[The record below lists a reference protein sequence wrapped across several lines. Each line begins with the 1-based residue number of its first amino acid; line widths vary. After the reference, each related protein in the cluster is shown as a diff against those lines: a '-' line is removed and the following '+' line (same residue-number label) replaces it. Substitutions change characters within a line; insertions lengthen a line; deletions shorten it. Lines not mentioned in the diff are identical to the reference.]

1 MIPFK
6 HKSAIRVLGGASS
19 GDTEVGKNPFLS
31 DKAVGHK
38 KKKLFPTIPERLQL
52 SQLERQERTKLF
64 KSFDSWGKNYE
75 YILDLL
81 EIVKFL

>member
-6 HKSAIRVLGGASS
+6 RKSASRVLGGVSS

-31 DKAVGHK
+31 DKAGGHK
-38 KKKLFPTIPERLQL
+38 KKFLLTIPERLQL

-64 KSFDSWGKNYE
+64 KSFDSWEKNYE
-75 YILDLL
+75 YILDFL
-81 EIVKFL
+81 EMVKFL